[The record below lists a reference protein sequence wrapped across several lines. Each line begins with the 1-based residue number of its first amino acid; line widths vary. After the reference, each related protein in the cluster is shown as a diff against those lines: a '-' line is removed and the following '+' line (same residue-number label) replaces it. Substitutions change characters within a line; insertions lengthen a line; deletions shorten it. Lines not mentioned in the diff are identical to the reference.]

1 MGASWLEVD
10 SLIRETERLFEFP
23 HAEALPSVARARDV
37 VAETAMVV
45 SLAGLSDDQE
55 AEVEAQLLLARARV
69 AVLDA
74 QTAVRRAA
82 DAVAA
87 SRAGRARAL
96 QLMSEAR
103 ALRARD
109 RSRAALSAPRASAT
123 PPTTAPMMALVRIPS
138 RTAS

>member
-23 HAEALPSVARARDV
+23 HAEALPTVARARDV

-82 DAVAA
+82 DAVAV

-109 RSRAALSAPRASAT
+109 RSRAALSAGRAPDAKSPEPVALMRLRG
-123 PPTTAPMMALVRIPS
+123 TTAS
-138 RTAS
+138 